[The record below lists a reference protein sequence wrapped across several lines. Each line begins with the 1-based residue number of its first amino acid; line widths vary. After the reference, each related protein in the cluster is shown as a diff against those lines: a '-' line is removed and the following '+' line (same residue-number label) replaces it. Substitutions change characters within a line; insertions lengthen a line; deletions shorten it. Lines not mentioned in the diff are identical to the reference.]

1 MSTALIV
8 RHDGEL
14 RVTFSPDA
22 FALKESALAI
32 GALIGRVTNADEQES
47 AVSAQR
53 EISGIIRSV
62 EKARKEIKQ
71 PILDYGRAID
81 DAAAMFI
88 DEVDREHGRISN
100 LVSEFQLAERRRVAA
115 QQRLQQEELQ
125 RLEREKSEALAKT
138 KTVEE
143 QQKVMDDFS
152 RKAAVESQ
160 PIIAAKAEGQV
171 SKNDW
176 EIQITNPYDL
186 TKYHPQC
193 VSITPKLGEIKA
205 LLAQGMSVHGV
216 SAKEIIRTTVRVA
229 TGKLID
235 V

>member
-1 MSTALIV
+1 MSGALIV
-8 RHDGEL
+8 RHDSEL

-32 GALIGRVTNADEQES
+32 GALIGRVTTPAEQES

-53 EISGIIRSV
+53 EIAAIVRSV

-81 DAAAMFI
+81 DAAAKFI
-88 DEVDREHGRISN
+88 DEVQREEGRIAN
-100 LVSEFQLAERRRVAA
+100 LISEFQLAERRRVAA
-115 QQRLQQEELQ
+115 EQRLQQEELQ
-125 RLEREKSEALAKT
+125 RLEREKAEALAKT
-138 KTVEE
+138 KTLEE

-186 TKYHPQC
+186 AKFHPQC
-193 VSITPKLGEIKA
+193 VTITPKLGEIKA
-205 LLAQGMSVHGV
+205 LLAQGMSVRGV
-216 SAKEIIRTTVRVA
+216 NAKEIIRTTVRVTA
-229 TGKLID
+229 GRVIE